1 MKYPKVGWLSKVLTK
16 KTTYIWK
23 IHIKTEI
30 GEMNSST
37 LCHIIEAKTYSWEEL
52 ACTRMVWFHQCF
64 LYSCD
69 DEVKCVMVAKKKK
82 KQFLLKNHI
91 IQMSGSTLS

>member
-1 MKYPKVGWLSKVLTK
+1 
-16 KTTYIWK
+16 
-23 IHIKTEI
+23 
-30 GEMNSST
+30 MNFST
-37 LCHIIEAKTYSWEEL
+37 LCHIIEVKTCSWEEL
-52 ACTRMVWFHQCF
+52 AYTRMVWFHQRF

-82 KQFLLKNHI
+82 QFLLKNHT